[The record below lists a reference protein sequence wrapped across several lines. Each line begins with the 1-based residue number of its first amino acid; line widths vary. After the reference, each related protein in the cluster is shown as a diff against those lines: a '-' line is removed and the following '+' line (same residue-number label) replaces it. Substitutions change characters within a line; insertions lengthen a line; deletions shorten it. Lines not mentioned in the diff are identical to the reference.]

1 MTRGRPALIATAC
14 ATIAIVALGFLAR
27 PIADGNATRVVA
39 VRAGGGD
46 VPSNLLR
53 LYVELSAPMEPGSAY
68 EHVHLN
74 DSDGKEIHDAFLVLR
89 EELWSPDHRRLTLLF
104 DPGRVKRGIRANVE
118 MGAPLVAGHR
128 YRLVIDSLWRDAR
141 NLPLRGAFTQE
152 LRVAGF
158 DSVSPNPSRW
168 SISSP
173 RRNTVDSLRIE
184 FGEALDHALA
194 MRMITVVD
202 SGGVSIRGT
211 VALSDGDRVW
221 MFVPAVDWPRSAQL
235 RVDPALE
242 DLAGNNLVR
251 LFDSDRA
258 RAGSAAEAAVADT
271 LPRIIAIRLTGGRD
285 APDTTRRA
293 R

>member
-1 MTRGRPALIATAC
+1 MTRARPALIAAAC

-68 EHVHLN
+68 EHVHLI
-74 DSDGKEIHDAFLVLR
+74 DGDGKEIHDAFLVLR

-104 DPGRVKRGIRANVE
+104 DPGRLKRGIRANVE
-118 MGAPLVAGHR
+118 MGPPLVAGRR

-141 NLPLRGAFTQE
+141 NLPLRGAFRQE

-158 DSVSPNPSRW
+158 DSVSPDPARW
-168 SISSP
+168 SISAP
-173 RRNTVDSLRIE
+173 RRNTRDALRIE
-184 FGEALDHALA
+184 FDEALDHALA
-194 MRMITVVD
+194 MRMIAVVD
-202 SGGVSIRGT
+202 SRGSRLPGLVT
-211 VALSDGDRVW
+211 LSESDRVW
-221 MFVPAVDWPRSAQL
+221 TFVPATPWRDDMRL
-235 RVDPALE
+235 RIDPALE

-251 LFDSDRA
+251 LFDSDRTYGGPA
-258 RAGSAAEAAVADT
+258 VEAAVADT
-271 LPRIIAIRLTGGRD
+271 LSRIIAIPLSS
-285 APDTTRRA
+285 
-293 R
+293 

>member
-1 MTRGRPALIATAC
+1 MTRARPALITAAC

-68 EHVHLN
+68 EHVHLL
-74 DSDGKEIHDAFLVLR
+74 DSDGREIHDAFLELR

-104 DPGRVKRGIRANVE
+104 DPGRVKRGVRANVE
-118 MGAPLVAGHR
+118 MGPPLIAGHR
-128 YRLVIDSLWRDAR
+128 YRLVIDSFWRDAR

-158 DSVSPNPSRW
+158 DSVSPDPARW
-168 SISSP
+168 SSSSP
-173 RRNTVDSLRIE
+173 RRNTADSLRIE

-194 MRMITVVD
+194 MRMIAVVD
-202 SGGVSIRGT
+202 SRGSRVPGLIT
-211 VALSDGDRVW
+211 LSEGDRVW
-221 MFVPAVDWPRSAQL
+221 TFVPATPWRDEI
-235 RVDPALE
+235 RVRIDPALE

-251 LFDSDRA
+251 LFDSDRLRGG
-258 RAGSAAEAAVADT
+258 RAPEAAAADT
-271 LPRIIAIRLTGGRD
+271 LPRIIAIRV

>member
-1 MTRGRPALIATAC
+1 VTRGRPALIAAAC
-14 ATIAIVALGFLAR
+14 ATIAIAALGFLAR

-68 EHVHLN
+68 EHVHLL
-74 DSDGKEIHDAFLVLR
+74 DSDGREIRDAFLELR

-118 MGAPLVAGHR
+118 MGLPFLAGHR

-158 DSVSPNPSRW
+158 DSVSPDPSRW
-168 SISSP
+168 SLSSP
-173 RRNTVDSLRIE
+173 RSDTRDALRVE
-184 FGEALDHALA
+184 FGEPLDHALA
-194 MRMITVVD
+194 TRLITVVD
-202 SGGVSIRGT
+202 SRGVPIRGT
-211 VALSDGDRVW
+211 VALSDGDRLW
-221 MFVPAVDWPRSAQL
+221 TFVPAVDWPRSAQL

-251 LFDSDRA
+251 LFDSDRPH
-258 RAGSAAEAAVADT
+258 AGPRVEAAVADT
-271 LPRIIAIRLTGGRD
+271 LPRMIGIRLLSQPVGR
-285 APDTTRRA
+285 
-293 R
+293 